1 MGYSEVNKMINNI
14 MRERHRNQLFRI
26 EKKVTTL
33 NQEIKKTNT
42 IKNILGIIGII
53 YSTITIISKLKNK
66 NNN

>member
-1 MGYSEVNKMINNI
+1 MGYSEANKMINNI
-14 MRERHRNQLFRI
+14 MQERHRNQLFRI

-42 IKNILGIIGII
+42 IKNVLGIIGII